1 MRGLFTVAPFPDERG
16 MAGRPWL
23 AASYILPLSRLVSQ
37 ITMQMIHSV
46 LLLFD
51 FPLPLFG
58 NLRGIFL
65 DDDEKLVS
73 LLSSSLRAKLSE
85 REPSFERWKCWL
97 RTVWSHLR
105 LESSGSIQSW
115 KFPMRVYG
123 IKWIITRT
131 NVKMME
137 HKQNWNWRMNVN
149 FSPDLD

>member
-73 LLSSSLRAKLSE
+73 LLSSSLIQHCPIS
-85 REPSFERWKCWL
+85 SQVL
-97 RTVWSHLR
+97 RNENVD
-105 LESSGSIQSW
+105 SGQ
-115 KFPMRVYG
+115 FG
-123 IKWIITRT
+123 LT
-131 NVKMME
+131 
-137 HKQNWNWRMNVN
+137 
-149 FSPDLD
+149 